1 MRKTGATALVCALL
15 WGLTALTAVAAPAV
29 ERVAVDVAAA
39 SPLPVSVAERLQASI
54 GVIGER
60 VFLGRDV
67 EELTARREAYTGVM
81 ADVVGR
87 VALGYAVTDVALQPG
102 PTTRIRVAMTPYGET
117 VRTVTTRID
126 YGNLSPTAT
135 ALVAADL
142 ADIPDEVERLFV
154 GLPVDSLDWVGGISE
169 TVLRD
174 RLAAR
179 LPEFT
184 VTIECRAKADTEVAL
199 YLIPKGDIVRDGEAI
214 VRGGSLPRLL
224 LTDATRG
231 VERVLPEY
239 AGLPVDFVRRHRETV
254 SRQLLATARELA
266 FVRQY
271 AVQLEGDLE
280 VDRTMR
286 FVLHAHTDK
295 WHIEGQVR
303 IDAGRETDSASL
315 RGLLA
320 RRVGTHDAL
329 FTESVFYPGTVT
341 WDWSVGWMHDFG
353 SRLSAGYQYELT
365 DGEGAW
371 IWRWRAGTRWYLR
384 GRHPHGGDNREWA
397 IGYRPREYIGLE
409 YVRAD
414 HDQWLRLIGYV

>member
-1 MRKTGATALVCALL
+1 MKISGAVRLACGAG
-15 WGLTALTAVAAPAV
+15 WMLTAMTVWAAPAV
-29 ERVAVDVAAA
+29 DRVAVDVASAT
-39 SPLPVSVAERLQASI
+39 PLPVSVEERLQASI

-67 EELTARREAYTGVM
+67 GELTARREAYTGVM

-102 PTTRIRVAMTPYGET
+102 PTTRIRVAITPYGET
-117 VRTVTTRID
+117 VRTVTTRVD

-142 ADIPDEVERLFV
+142 ADIPAEVERLFV

-184 VTIECRAKADTEVAL
+184 VTIECRAKADTEVAI
-199 YLIPKGDIVRDGEAI
+199 YLIPKGDIVRDGEAV

-224 LTDATRG
+224 LADATRG

-254 SRQLLATARELA
+254 SHQLLETARELA

-271 AVQLEGDLE
+271 AVQLEGELE
-280 VDRTMR
+280 VDRTLR
-286 FVLHAHTDK
+286 FVLQAHTDK
-295 WHIEGQVR
+295 WYIEGQVR

-320 RRVGTHDAL
+320 RRVGAHDAL
-329 FTESVFYPGTVT
+329 FTETVWYPGTVS
-341 WDWSVGWMHDFG
+341 WDWSVGWLHDFG
-353 SRLSAGYQYELT
+353 PRVTAGYQYEIT
-365 DGEGAW
+365 DREGAW
-371 IWRWRAGTRWYLR
+371 IWHWRMGSRWYLR
-384 GRHPHGGDNREWA
+384 GRHPHGGDNRELA
-397 IGYRPREYIGLE
+397 LGYRPREYIGLE
-409 YVRAD
+409 YVRAE